1 MREPAR
7 PASAGGRG
15 PALHHHRHEDRH
27 RPRADRRSGGEH
39 RPAGPGAQSRAAAQA
54 VHRPAADGGA
64 GASHGQGEPGRVRD
78 ARHGAGAPGLRGGRG
93 GGRSQGTDLPRAADL
108 HDGGRAHHSPGH
120 SPHPRLPVHGASRRP
135 RDEHRRDGD
144 LHGRGEDGQ
153 AHARVNSSGA
163 STAPRGTSSM
173 YTVHVSADRHYQLQS
188 DEANRRID
196 ALLEHLRVPE
206 GTWRLYGEML
216 TTVLKMF
223 EDGAGVGDLKIAHMA
238 LKEMRYGFKVFAA
251 YRQVPKVTVFGSART
266 PPDHPVSA
274 QAYGFGRR
282 MTDAG
287 WMVITGAG
295 SGGMGAAQEG
305 AGRERSFGLNIRLPS
320 EQEANPWIA
329 DDPKLISFK
338 YFFTRKLF
346 LVREAHAMALFPGG
360 FGTCDEAFEALTL
373 IQTGKQPVL
382 PLVLVDEPGGTYW
395 KSFEEFIRGE
405 MAPRGMISADDAGL
419 FRMTDDLDEAVAE
432 IQGFYRVYHSQR

>member
-1 MREPAR
+1 MYNVNVSPE
-7 PASAGGRG
+7 
-15 PALHHHRHEDRH
+15 
-27 RPRADRRSGGEH
+27 RR
-39 RPAGPGAQSRAAAQA
+39 
-54 VHRPAADGGA
+54 
-64 GASHGQGEPGRVRD
+64 
-78 ARHGAGAPGLRGGRG
+78 
-93 GGRSQGTDLPRAADL
+93 
-108 HDGGRAHHSPGH
+108 
-120 SPHPRLPVHGASRRP
+120 
-135 RDEHRRDGD
+135 
-144 LHGRGEDGQ
+144 
-153 AHARVNSSGA
+153 
-163 STAPRGTSSM
+163 
-173 YTVHVSADRHYQLQS
+173 YQLQNQ
-188 DEANRRID
+188 EANRQID
-196 ALLEHLRVPE
+196 ALLERLRVPGE
-206 GTWRLYGEML
+206 KWRYESELV
-216 TTVLKMF
+216 TTALKLF
-223 EDGAGVGDLKIAHMA
+223 EDGAQVADLKIASAA
-238 LKEMRYGFKVFAA
+238 LKEIRYGFKVFAP
-251 YRQVPKVTVFGSART
+251 YREVPKVTVFGSART
-266 PPDHPVSA
+266 PPEHPVSA

-295 SGGMGAAQEG
+295 SGVMGAAQEG

-405 MAPRGMISADDAGL
+405 MAPRGMISADDAAL

-432 IQGFYRVYHSQR
+432 VLDFYRVYHSQRYVGERLVFRLRRPLSAAALADLNARFADILDDAADQTDGPLKAENDEFPELPRLVLALNRVSLSPLRQLIHFVNRS